1 MKRPLPTP
9 AHPRDIDPVSL
20 RLFLAALEEGSL
32 ARAAAR
38 ENIVPSAVSKRM
50 IEMEE
55 MLGVPL
61 LARDV
66 KGVQATPAG
75 QALAGHAR
83 LVLQQMER
91 MRREMAGFATGVRG
105 RIRLAA
111 SVAALSGDLPPQIQ
125 SYLRAYPQ
133 IEIELEEST
142 TQQVFQEVLARHAAV
157 AVGSDFGHDGLQ
169 VFACGYCELA
179 AVVPA
184 QHLLADSEVLD
195 YAQLL
200 PYEQIELNRDNG
212 ISAVFEQ
219 AAREAG
225 VARRISARVS
235 SHETIC
241 NLVARGMGVAV
252 VPMYLKPRHA
262 SQDIRF
268 IALSGP
274 WSGTPL
280 CIAVREL
287 DTLPPAARALL
298 AHLGAAPWP

>member
-32 ARAAAR
+32 RAAAR

-111 SVAALSGDLPPQIQ
+111 SVAALSGDLPAQIQ
-125 SYLRAYPQ
+125 SFRRAYPQ
-133 IEIELEEST
+133 IEIALEEST
-142 TQQVFQEVLARHAAV
+142 TQQVFQEVLAGHADV

-268 IALSGP
+268 IALSALVGH
-274 WSGTPL
+274 
-280 CIAVREL
+280 
-287 DTLPPAARALL
+287 AALHCRARASIRRRPRRRALL

>member
-1 MKRPLPTP
+1 MNQKFTFDEAGIKAFNSYVYGLSTVDFQNCLTLLQVSFNSWLEHHFELGADQLVYLGALPPTF
-9 AHPRDIDPVSL
+9 RQQCQSL
-20 RLFLAALEEGSL
+20 IYL
-32 ARAAAR
+32 
-38 ENIVPSAVSKRM
+38 
-50 IEMEE
+50 
-55 MLGVPL
+55 
-61 LARDV
+61 
-66 KGVQATPAG
+66 
-75 QALAGHAR
+75 
-83 LVLQQMER
+83 
-91 MRREMAGFATGVRG
+91 
-105 RIRLAA
+105 
-111 SVAALSGDLPPQIQ
+111 ALSQ
-125 SYLRAYPQ
+125 Q
-133 IEIELEEST
+133 IEIALEEST
-142 TQQVFQEVLARHAAV
+142 TQQVFQEVLQGRADV

-169 VFACGYCELA
+169 VFPCGYCELA
-179 AVVPA
+179 AVVPG
-184 QHLLADSEVLD
+184 QHLLADSEILD

-219 AAREAG
+219 AARQAG
-225 VARRISARVS
+225 VTRRISARVS

-262 SQDIRF
+262 SPDIRF

-287 DTLPPAARALL
+287 GTLPPAARALL

>member
-1 MKRPLPTP
+1 
-9 AHPRDIDPVSL
+9 
-20 RLFLAALEEGSL
+20 
-32 ARAAAR
+32 
-38 ENIVPSAVSKRM
+38 M

-55 MLGVPL
+55 VLGVPL

-75 QALAGHAR
+75 QALAEHAR
-83 LVLQQMER
+83 RVLQQMER
-91 MRREMAGFATGVRG
+91 MHREMAAFATGVRG

-111 SVAALSGDLPPQIQ
+111 SVAALSGDLPAQIQ
-125 SYLRAYPQ
+125 SFRRAYPQ
-133 IEIELEEST
+133 IEIALEEST
-142 TQQVFQEVLARHAAV
+142 TQQVFQEVLQGRADV

-169 VFACGYCELA
+169 VFPCGYCELA
-179 AVVPA
+179 AVVPG
-184 QHLLADSEVLD
+184 QHLLADSEILD

-225 VARRISARVS
+225 VTRRISARVS

-262 SQDIRF
+262 NPDIRF

-274 WSGTPL
+274 WAGTPL

-287 DTLPPAARALL
+287 DALPPAARALL